1 MILGSRMPRI
11 FTPELRTL
19 TPETSLGFEAI
30 DAWETGFGVTL
41 MPHQQ
46 ELFIRSLELD
56 PGSTTADEFPKL
68 RFSNV
73 LVLMARQNGKTYTL
87 TARALW
93 RMLMWEGPGQQEG
106 EGPVI
111 LGLAH
116 KLQPAEEI
124 LEKAIQALRR
134 NEYTRPMIAQRSNTN
149 GNKFVRL
156 ANGAKWLTQAAN
168 DDAGRSESVTDLFF
182 DELRQQRDWD
192 AWTAAE
198 NTTNSIF
205 SSQVWGVSNAGEAK
219 SIVLKGMRSKAIA
232 AADSL
237 RAWID
242 EHGSAEGWGGDTSL
256 GIFEW
261 SAPEGAPI
269 DDVEALAQANPAMNR
284 EANGRILVTSE
295 ALLAKAAKVGTT
307 DEDGIPEHKFRTEVM
322 CQFVTVSAEPT
333 FPPEQVEA
341 CTDPSSEIVEDSDLV
356 YAVDVSADRKTGWV
370 GVAGWRDDERVH
382 LEVIAKR
389 AGTHWIKDFLTSLAK
404 PGPVVIQGRGAPASS
419 LISWLRQEGVNVQR
433 CEGSELTNALSQLDD
448 ALAEGTVRFRPQD
461 ALMLAMRDTLRR
473 RTGEVALLDRTESP
487 VDASPLAAVMLAR
500 WGLMNLEPDEHRV
513 TAYGADYGDWYD
525 SPATEE
531 NKTTEPENGSD
542 DDDWRWWA

>member
-1 MILGSRMPRI
+1 MILGSRLPRV
-11 FTPELRTL
+11 FTPELREL
-19 TPETSLGFEAI
+19 TPETSLGFEAVEM
-30 DAWETGFGVTL
+30 WRSVFGMEL
-41 MPHQQ
+41 MPHQE
-46 ELFIRSLELD
+46 ELFIRSLELA
-56 PGSTTADEFPKL
+56 PGSSTRDEFPKL

-93 RMLMWEGPGQQEG
+93 RMLMWEGPGQRPG

-124 LEKAIQALRR
+124 LEKGIGVLRAC
-134 NEYTRPMIAQRSNTN
+134 EHTRPLIAQRSNTN

-156 ANGAKWLTQAAN
+156 ANGSKWLTQAAN

-219 SIVLKGMRSKAIA
+219 SVVLKGMRSKAIS

-237 RAWID
+237 RDWIS
-242 EHGSAEGWGGDTSL
+242 EHGSVEGWGGDTSL

-284 EANGRILVTSE
+284 EANDRILVTSE
-295 ALLAKAAKVGTT
+295 ALLAKAAKVGTN

-333 FPPEQVEA
+333 FPPDQVEA
-341 CTDPSSEIVEDSDLV
+341 CTDKASSIVADSELV

-389 AGTHWIKDFLTSLAK
+389 AGTHWIRDFLNNLAT

-419 LISWLRQEGVNVQR
+419 LITWLRQDGVNVQR

-461 ALMLAMRDTLRR
+461 ALLLAMRDTVRR
-473 RTGEVALLDRTESP
+473 RAGEVTLLDRGESP

-500 WGLMNLEPDEHRV
+500 WGLMNLDAEEQRV
-513 TAYGADYGDWYD
+513 TAYGDDYGEWYESATD
-525 SPATEE
+525 SE
-531 NKTTEPENGSD
+531 GSD
-542 DDDWRWWA
+542 ERDGAEDEEDWRWWA